1 MCLRHPLL
9 VTVFYTNKC
18 VRWWQKP
25 TNFEGVGTNQQMC
38 EALVETNPLRYQ
50 DLQGGNLCRS
60 QRDCMQYLQGHM
72 TSPPGSHHIIS
83 RVTSHG
89 HFTSTSSPGYKIEIS
104 ANLKET
110 VCSKF
115 PEHRCFKEGVY
126 FHGTTLALSKLLCS
140 LKWHTSLYVVV
151 CKSCSKKVRG
161 YHIYMCVRACRED
174 L

>member
-1 MCLRHPLL
+1 MCEV
-9 VTVFYTNKC
+9 VTEANKFWRC
-18 VRWWQKP
+18 WHKP
-25 TNFEGVGTNQQMC
+25 TNVWGVGWNQSFT
-38 EALVETNPLRYQ
+38 VPGSPGWKS
-50 DLQGGNLCRS
+50 LQISKRLYAVS
-60 QRDCMQYLQGHM
+60 
-72 TSPPGSHHIIS
+72 PGSHDITS
-83 RVTSHG
+83 RVTSHHLQGHITSQG
-89 HFTSTSSPGYKIEIS
+89 HFTSTSSPGYKMEIS